1 MTLSGSE
8 GYMEIDLIIPTYKP
22 KKTLLHLLEMIEKQT
37 HSVNRIILMN
47 TEEKYMIPFEKE
59 NDLRKRFP
67 KVEIY
72 HVTETEFDHGNTRH
86 QGVLKSQAPYFL
98 CMTDDAVPEDVYL
111 IENLLKHLQQESIA
125 VAYGRQLPAADCG
138 ITERFIRQ
146 FNYPSESRIKKE
158 DDKKELGIKTYFC
171 SNVCAAYN
179 RSIYDSLGGFIR
191 HTIFNE
197 DMIYAGTALQHG
209 YQIAYAADA
218 KVVHSHNYNGLM
230 QLKRNFDLGVSQA
243 DHPEIFANV
252 PSEKEGG
259 KLVKSTLH
267 YLLRKRRLD
276 RVIPFIYQCGC
287 KWIGYRLGKSYRK
300 LPKKII
306 RKLTMNRNYWIES

>member
-47 TEEKYMIPFEKE
+47 TEEKYMTPFEKE

-111 IENLLKHLQQESIA
+111 IENLLKYLQQESIA

-267 YLLRKRRLD
+267 YLIRKRRLD

-300 LPKKII
+300 LPKRII
-306 RKLTMNRNYWIES
+306 RKFTMNRNYWIES

>member
-1 MTLSGSE
+1 
-8 GYMEIDLIIPTYKP
+8 MEIDLIIPTYKP

-47 TEEKYMIPFEKE
+47 TEEKYMTPFEKE

-98 CMTDDAVPEDVYL
+98 CMTDDAVPEDVYFV
-111 IENLLKHLQQESIA
+111 ENLLKHLQQENIA

-259 KLVKSTLH
+259 KLVKSTLR
-267 YLLRKRRLD
+267 YLLRKRHLD

-300 LPKKII
+300 LPKKLI